1 MCAVVW
7 NEIPSLTPQ
16 TKVNSQWI
24 KNQTPLPDDI
34 HVLEEKINENGKTLD
49 TSKVILYQISD
60 AKVIKAQTDKGDSV
74 SLRSHR
80 TAKEISNKGKSQLTE
95 TIFANYATD
104 RTGLISRK
112 LNKTTQQLGCVCVE
126 PD

>member
-74 SLRSHR
+74 SLRSHS
-80 TAKEISNKGKSQLTE
+80 TAKEIINKEKSQLTE